1 MSDKS
6 TGTKGSTKAERR
18 AFLKFAG
25 LGGVAGGAALVTGA
39 PAEAAITEDDTT
51 GAGYR
56 ETDHV
61 RTFYKSARF

>member
-1 MSDKS
+1 MSDKD
-6 TGTKGSTKAERR
+6 TGMKDAIKADRR

-25 LGGVAGGAALVTGA
+25 LGSVAGGAALVTGA
-39 PAEAAITEDDTT
+39 PAEAEMTDQDTA

-61 RTFYKSARF
+61 KTFYKTARF